1 MSVQSGMFQR
11 LFLRR
16 HRTVSGMHAY
26 NIEYV
31 PYSKDRLDDIVELM
45 LDTFFTHEPL
55 ALSVQRAPGS
65 GREDVLD
72 WLRPCIAGWTHDVM
86 LLAVDA
92 DEDRLVGAT
101 LNNVITAEHRDT
113 WSWPRHAGTE
123 YARLVFD
130 FTEELGHGVDV
141 FAHFGATRILH
152 RCMTAVHPDYHH
164 QGIAKELVDT
174 SSFDLAR
181 KDGCQAVVAGVT
193 HRTAQKILLNQGF
206 EVLRELRYCES
217 KTLAASPYFDENRLG
232 HHKSAKLMGVSL
244 TET

>member
-101 LNNVITAEHRDT
+101 LNNVITAEHPTRG
-113 WSWPRHAGTE
+113 AGRATT
-123 YARLVFD
+123 AW
-130 FTEELGHGVDV
+130 TC